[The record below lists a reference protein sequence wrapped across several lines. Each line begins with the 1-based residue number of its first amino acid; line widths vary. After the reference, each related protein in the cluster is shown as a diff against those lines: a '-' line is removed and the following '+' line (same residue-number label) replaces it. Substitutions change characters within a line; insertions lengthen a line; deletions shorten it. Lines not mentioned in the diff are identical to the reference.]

1 MVSLPPS
8 VFLMNRNRS
17 SAITSACPSLD
28 ILTAAVTCSQKAL
41 WNSFWISGESGFVT
55 HSLYFLISSSASWC
69 SIIGAM
75 GLSVQPGISFASL
88 ARLGLQAPSFVF
100 GSSTGCLLIF
110 CGLLVIWFWRA
121 RFCRHARLPVGSH
134 TRSAGPPR
142 EPQGIWS
149 GPL

>member
-1 MVSLPPS
+1 MIVLFYMLRVSLPQ
-8 VFLMNRNRS
+8 MS
-17 SAITSACPSLD
+17 SSSNGGLTLLLLYACILVLLLD
-28 ILTAAVTCSQKAL
+28 
-41 WNSFWISGESGFVT
+41 
-55 HSLYFLISSSASWC
+55 SLYFLISSSASWC

-88 ARLGLQAPSFVF
+88 ARLGLQAPSFIF